1 MSSYRQRR
9 DTVIGLLGKLEMT
22 AFRPA
27 GAFHTWVD
35 ISGSGVGAR
44 EFALALLAQER
55 VAVAPGTA
63 FGRGGAGFVRV
74 SLAAS
79 EPDLVEGATRLA
91 NCWRRSAAAHSA
103 QQDRPVTVNASPD
116 DAATQGHHRRVH
128 QRELF

>member
-1 MSSYRQRR
+1 MVSSYRQRR
-9 DTVIGLLGKLEMT
+9 DTVIGLLGELEMT

-63 FGRGGAGFVRV
+63 FGRGGAGFVRFPW
-74 SLAAS
+74 
-79 EPDLVEGATRLA
+79 EPSATMLSNRLTGTK
-91 NCWRRSAAAHSA
+91 
-103 QQDRPVTVNASPD
+103 P
-116 DAATQGHHRRVH
+116 
-128 QRELF
+128 